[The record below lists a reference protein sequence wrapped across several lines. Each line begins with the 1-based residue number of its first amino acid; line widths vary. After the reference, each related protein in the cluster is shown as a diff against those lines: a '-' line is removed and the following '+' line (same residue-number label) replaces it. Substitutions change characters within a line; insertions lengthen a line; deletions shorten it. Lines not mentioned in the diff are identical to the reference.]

1 MNNSPNPPKS
11 DRARDTKGIRLT
23 KRQMQALET
32 KDKLYAAALREINEK
47 GINNVSIEDITTAAN
62 VAKGT
67 FYRYFES
74 KEAVVFYTYQHSDQI
89 YKRAFEKVKGMDF
102 MSMITRF
109 VRISYTEYEKR
120 GKGIIKAVISN
131 YFTVPGKSMYGK
143 DRALLQCLDRIVKMG
158 REQQV
163 LREDISDEQCVD
175 MLLSTMIGVEVM
187 WCFDSQGM
195 SLADMLENTVR
206 VVARGLMREG
216 AEPAEN

>member
-1 MNNSPNPPKS
+1 MNNSPNTTKTA
-11 DRARDTKGIRLT
+11 ARRKTGGIRLT

-32 KDKLYAAALREINEK
+32 KDKLYAAALREINDK

-74 KEAVVFYTYQHSDQI
+74 KEAVVYYTYEHSDQI
-89 YKRAFEKVKGMDF
+89 YKRAFEEVKEMDF
-102 MSMITRF
+102 LSMITRF

-120 GKGIIKAVISN
+120 GKGIIRAMISN
-131 YFTVPGKSMYGK
+131 YFTVPGKSFYGK
-143 DRALLQCLDRIVKMG
+143 DRALLQCLDGIVKAG
-158 REQQV
+158 KEQKV
-163 LREDISDEQCVD
+163 LREDLPDEQCVD

-206 VVARGLMREG
+206 VVARGMMRES
-216 AEPAEN
+216 AEPA